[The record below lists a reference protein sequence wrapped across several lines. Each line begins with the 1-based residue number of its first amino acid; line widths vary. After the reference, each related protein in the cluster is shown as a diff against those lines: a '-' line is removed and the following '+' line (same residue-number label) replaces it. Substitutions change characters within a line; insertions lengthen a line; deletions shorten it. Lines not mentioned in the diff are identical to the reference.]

1 MGAPSTC
8 RGHCWD
14 ALVTARPHL
23 QAVREKGDGEGVF
36 LTSSQ
41 PWCSQVHP
49 PALAW
54 DLHSMLHAV
63 HQELHLLLDAV
74 SPFNGYKAVG
84 QVFCIILMHFYLA
97 VGFGPLLPSRA
108 AN

>member
-1 MGAPSTC
+1 
-8 RGHCWD
+8 
-14 ALVTARPHL
+14 
-23 QAVREKGDGEGVF
+23 
-36 LTSSQ
+36 
-41 PWCSQVHP
+41 
-49 PALAW
+49 
-54 DLHSMLHAV
+54 MLCEQLM

-74 SPFNGYKAVG
+74 SPFNGYKALG